1 MTPSLVIMDFLSL
14 ANSIIAVCRGI
25 PRLGEVT
32 VQALRDD
39 YFLSFGDDHSL
50 HVF

>member
-14 ANSIIAVCRGI
+14 ADSIIAVCQGI
-25 PRLGEVT
+25 LPLGEVT
-32 VQALRDD
+32 AQALRND